1 LLAKL
6 FAKPSNLLVMD
17 EPTNDLDVETLEL
30 LEEILA
36 DYPGTLILVSHDRAF
51 LDNVVT
57 STLVMEGNG
66 RIGEYIGGYVDWLRQ
81 RSGNNSFGSNAAKP
95 VEVVKAA
102 LTKVEPATPAKR
114 KLSFKEAKEL
124 EALPLKIEQLENQI
138 ADMTSQMAEPSFY
151 SKNNAAAIT
160 EFNSKMAALQ
170 VDLDATYSRWQM
182 LEAS

>member
-1 LLAKL
+1 
-6 FAKPSNLLVMD
+6 MD

-81 RSGNNSFGSNAAKP
+81 RPGNNASGSSSAKP
-95 VEVVKAA
+95 VEVVKAV

-124 EALPLKIEQLENQI
+124 ESLPLKIEELESKI
-138 ADMTSQMAEPSFY
+138 SQMTAQMAKPSFY
-151 SKNNAAAIT
+151 TKNNTDTIA
-160 EFNSKMAALQ
+160 EFNCTMVSLQ
-170 VDLDATYSRWQM
+170 TELDSSYARWQL
-182 LEAS
+182 LEVGQT